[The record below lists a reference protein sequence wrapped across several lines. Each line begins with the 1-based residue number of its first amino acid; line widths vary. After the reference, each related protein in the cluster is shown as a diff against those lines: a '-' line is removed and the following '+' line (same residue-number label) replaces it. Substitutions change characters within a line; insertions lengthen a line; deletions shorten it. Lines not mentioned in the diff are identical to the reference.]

1 MNRSY
6 EVMFI
11 VRPDVE
17 EADLDKLIEGFSNNI
32 TTGGGEVKTVEKMGR
47 RRLAYTVRKFNDG
60 FYVLLTILAEGKLI
74 TEIERRL
81 RVSEQVIKFITVRMD
96 EEEKRLAKVK
106 AIRDTKVKRSA
117 QPIAQPVAHHA
128 APAAVAAPAEAK
140 VEEAVAPAA
149 AETVATDAPAEPVA
163 GHRLAAIFAFSSGTA
178 VPPPRLYRV
187 TARNRFRPPSSLAS
201 AFRDSSASLERP
213 PAQPTL

>member
-1 MNRSY
+1 MNRTY
-6 EVMFI
+6 EIMFI

-17 EADLDKLIEGFSNNI
+17 EADLDKLIEGFQKNV
-32 TTGGGEVKTVEKMGR
+32 TDGGGEVKSVEKMGR

-60 FYVLLTILAEGKLI
+60 FYVLLNVAAAGSLI

-117 QPIAQPVAHHA
+117 QPAAQAPQ
-128 APAAVAAPAEAK
+128 APAVEATEAAAAPAETPIETP
-140 VEEAVAPAA
+140 VA
-149 AETVATDAPAEPVA
+149 AEAASETAATV
-163 GHRLAAIFAFSSGTA
+163 
-178 VPPPRLYRV
+178 
-187 TARNRFRPPSSLAS
+187 
-201 AFRDSSASLERP
+201 
-213 PAQPTL
+213 

>member
-1 MNRSY
+1 MNRTY
-6 EVMFI
+6 EIMFI

-17 EADLDKLIEGFSNNI
+17 EADLDKLIEGFSANVTN
-32 TTGGGEVKTVEKMGR
+32 GGGEVKSVEKMGR

-60 FYVLLTILAEGKLI
+60 FYILLNVAAAGSLI

-117 QPIAQPVAHHA
+117 QPIA
-128 APAAVAAPAEAK
+128 APQQ
-140 VEEAVAPAA
+140 APAA
-149 AETVATDAPAEPVA
+149 APTAETPAEAVSGAEAEEETKEVAAPVEQVASDAPPES
-163 GHRLAAIFAFSSGTA
+163 AAAA
-178 VPPPRLYRV
+178 V
-187 TARNRFRPPSSLAS
+187 
-201 AFRDSSASLERP
+201 
-213 PAQPTL
+213 